1 MSLAD
6 AVALVMLVALLVY
19 ALLGGADFGGGV
31 WDLFA
36 RGPRKADQRQAITLA
51 MAPVWEANHVWLI
64 VVVVVLFTCFP
75 VAFAAIATA
84 LHVPLAGLLLGIVFR
99 GSAFTFRHYDTLAGD
114 RLQRRWGRTFAVAS
128 AISPVLLGI
137 ALGAVTAGI
146 RLEDG
151 APVEGFF
158 LPWLGFFPL
167 AVGLFAL
174 ALFAFLAAVYLTNE
188 TSDPALAGDFRIRAL
203 WALGA
208 TTLLAAV
215 AAAASGPAAAPFRER
230 LFGSWWSG
238 PLVAGTVLAA
248 VLAGWSLWSRRYRVA
263 RLAAGAVVVLV
274 ISGWGLAQYPYL
286 VAPQVTIEG
295 ARAPDLT
302 LKLVLY
308 ALAGGSVI
316 LLPSLYSLF
325 RIFKREPAFEPLHRG
340 GGDRPRKG

>member
-1 MSLAD
+1 VSLAD
-6 AVALVMLVALLVY
+6 VVAAVMLVALVVY

-36 RGPRKADQRQAITLA
+36 RGPRKDDQRQAITQA

-99 GSAFTFRHYDTLAGD
+99 GSAFTFRHYDTHAGD

-128 AISPVLLGI
+128 VISPVLLGV

-146 RLEDG
+146 DLENG
-151 APVEGFF
+151 APVDGFF
-158 LPWLGFFPL
+158 RPWLGFFPL

-174 ALFAFLAAVYLTNE
+174 ALFAFLAAAYLTNE
-188 TSDPALAGDFRIRAL
+188 TSDPALAGDFRVRAL
-203 WALGA
+203 WALGVTVVFA
-208 TTLLAAV
+208 AISALAA
-215 AAAASGPAAAPFRER
+215 GPAAPAFRER
-230 LFGSWWSG
+230 LLGSWWTV
-238 PLVAGTVLAA
+238 PIALGTALAA
-248 VLAGWSLWSRRYRVA
+248 GVSAWSLASRRYRVA
-263 RLAAGAVVVLV
+263 RIAAGAVVVLV
-274 ISGWGLAQYPYL
+274 IVGWGLAQYPYL
-286 VAPQVTIEG
+286 VRPGVTIEG
-295 ARAPDLT
+295 ARGPDLT

-325 RIFKREPAFEPLHRG
+325 RIFKREPAFEPLDRRG
-340 GGDRPRKG
+340 ERSGE